1 MLTTFLLKL
10 LGWLLAL
17 AARPMAQLAPRLRDY
32 PNHPELVALL
42 RRGADLFRQN
52 SWIYHQASRRV
63 FLAQDVEGVPVCLLD
78 VFDQATVKWL
88 YERHIRFRSPAR
100 PLVLDIGANDGYL
113 GSLSLNF
120 VQLGWSAILIEPRPD
135 MMAHAR
141 ANLEPYRRPGQELVF
156 VEAAVGFHDG
166 AGWFETEVAR
176 DPVAM
181 EGHLIEGRTATSR
194 TVSVL
199 NVETLMR
206 RREIA
211 ELLAASDLVFL
222 SVDIEGSEVEVTR
235 RILAMGL
242 RPHYMAV
249 ETVRC
254 RPEELAVFPEY
265 GYRFLRHMGF
275 NDLYVLEDDR

>member
-1 MLTTFLLKL
+1 
-10 LGWLLAL
+10 
-17 AARPMAQLAPRLRDY
+17 
-32 PNHPELVALL
+32 
-42 RRGADLFRQN
+42 
-52 SWIYHQASRRV
+52 
-63 FLAQDVEGVPVCLLD
+63 
-78 VFDQATVKWL
+78 
-88 YERHIRFRSPAR
+88 
-100 PLVLDIGANDGYL
+100 
-113 GSLSLNF
+113 
-120 VQLGWSAILIEPRPD
+120 
-135 MMAHAR
+135 MAHAR

-176 DPVAM
+176 DAMAM
-181 EGHLIEGRTATSR
+181 EGHLIEGRTATSQ

-211 ELLAASDLVFL
+211 GLLAASDLILL

-254 RPEELAVFPEY
+254 RPEELAIFPEH
-265 GYRFLRHMGF
+265 GYRFLLAHGVDEVIARKPRALTPM
-275 NDLYVLEDDR
+275 R